1 MLLTKRFTR
10 KKYDNSFPTN
20 TIEWL
25 KNPHEDWEFAAFYE
39 ETTYNRFK
47 SDIRKHTRARP
58 VLVDHH
64 EAHAMSSILMTDWY
78 ECAVMVVDTVG
89 NKFSTSLGVY
99 ENGQITWLKRFR
111 YRILLVYFILVL
123 LVFWDLSLYQTNP
136 KSWLQL
142 LTESL
147 NGLIL

>member
-1 MLLTKRFTR
+1 MKILGVSSYHHDSAAASINNGHIEGASHEERFTR

-58 VLVDHH
+58 VL
-64 EAHAMSSILMTDWY
+64 
-78 ECAVMVVDTVG
+78 
-89 NKFSTSLGVY
+89 
-99 ENGQITWLKRFR
+99 
-111 YRILLVYFILVL
+111 
-123 LVFWDLSLYQTNP
+123 
-136 KSWLQL
+136 
-142 LTESL
+142 
-147 NGLIL
+147 